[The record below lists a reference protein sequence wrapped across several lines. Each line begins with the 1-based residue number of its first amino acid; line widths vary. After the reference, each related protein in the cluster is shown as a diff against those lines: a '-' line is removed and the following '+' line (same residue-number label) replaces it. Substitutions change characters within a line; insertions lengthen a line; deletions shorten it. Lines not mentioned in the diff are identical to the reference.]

1 MKAAFARRLHA
12 VLLLAGMLVGVG
24 LGPIAAA
31 SVVLWPSAAQA
42 DNRVIV
48 RGNYY
53 REAST
58 RVLQPTVEVTVD
70 VPDERL
76 TLGAGYVLDAISSAS
91 IATGTTAVTGG
102 DNVFTEIRHE
112 ANVNARSRIGD
123 WGFGGFFRYSSETDY
138 TARSIGAAA
147 SRDLLARSVTLSLS
161 YAYNFD
167 RFYRIINAFG
177 ARLPWCGGAVAVQD
191 CQAGG
196 RGVGHNLTQVH
207 YIAGG
212 YTHAV
217 HKTVLTQLTTGVA
230 HVRGPQD
237 NPYRG
242 MQIVAATPETHPS
255 ERTRLALAGAL
266 RWIVPKAHMVVEPR
280 YRFNVDTWQIRAHAP
295 EIRLHVRVFDHVR
308 LRLRYRY
315 YTQTQAFF
323 WRDAGDYIDGDGL
336 CTRDEPENCASADPK
351 MDDWH
356 SHTPGIAVVYEL
368 DGLAKFRGLG
378 FLDRGWLS
386 ATYNHMFQSNRF
398 GQARIGALAFSLAF

>member
-1 MKAAFARRLHA
+1 MKAGPWT
-12 VLLLAGMLVGVG
+12 LLAAVCLVAGVLVG
-24 LGPIAAA
+24 
-31 SVVLWPSAAQA
+31 LWPATAQA

-58 RVLQPTVEVTVD
+58 RVLQPTVDVTVD

-112 ANVNARSRIGD
+112 TNVNASSRLGD
-123 WGFGGFFRYSSETDY
+123 WGLGAFFRYSTETDY
-138 TARSIGAAA
+138 ISRSIGAGA
-147 SRDLLARSVTLSLS
+147 SRDLLARTVTLSLN

-177 ARLPWCGGAVAVQD
+177 ARLPWCSGNVPVEE
-191 CQAGG
+191 CQGGG
-196 RGVGHNLTQVH
+196 RGRGHNLTQVH
-207 YIAGG
+207 YIAAG
-212 YTHAV
+212 YSHVV
-217 HKTVLTQLTTGVA
+217 HKTVLTQLTTEVA

-242 MQIVAATPETHPS
+242 MQILGVTSETHPLS
-255 ERTRLALAGAL
+255 RTRLALAGSV

-295 EIRLHVRVFDHVR
+295 EIRLHFRVFDHVR

-315 YTQTQAFF
+315 YQQTEAFF
-323 WRDAGDYIDGDGL
+323 WRDGGDYVEGDGV
-336 CTRDEPENCASADPK
+336 CTRDAPENCASADPK
-351 MDDWH
+351 MDDWN

-368 DGLAKFRGLG
+368 DGLAKFRGLA
-378 FLDRGWLS
+378 FLDRGWIS